1 MQDQGESAGELL
13 LEEGRAH
20 HRHSPR
26 QRPRWRRRCAR
37 ERQRRDSHRAAR
49 DQPSSSSAAAA
60 AQASSSRCS
69 APAAASTSPHGSI
82 RQQGQVRVHHLSQSK
97 RQRLSHRQHF
107 AHQGM
112 LTTTKNKNKNIE
124 TKTVIIKMVCIILE
138 LGAERSGRL
147 RVFGSERS

>member
-60 AQASSSRCS
+60 AQA
-69 APAAASTSPHGSI
+69 
-82 RQQGQVRVHHLSQSK
+82 RVHHLSQSK